1 MTDVAV
7 THCLTCRL
15 NRGELPAPGGVIY
28 QDDLW
33 QLQHGIEPIAFVG
46 WLILKPLRHVE
57 AFADLTS
64 EEAAA
69 FGPLTRRIT
78 RAMTDVLHPAKIYL
92 SLYAEATGFAHLHVH
107 LIPRYADT
115 PPERRGPSIFEYLR
129 ESKASGQNRGTI
141 AEVEHA
147 TVAIRQALLIGE
159 SYR

>member
-1 MTDVAV
+1 MAEGNATPCV
-7 THCLTCRL
+7 TCRL
-15 NRGELPAPGGVIY
+15 TRGELPSPGGVIY

-33 QLQHGIEPIAFVG
+33 QLQHDIEPIALVG

-57 AFADLTS
+57 AFADLTP

-78 RAMTDVLHPAKIYL
+78 RAMTEVLHPAKIYL
-92 SLYAEATGFAHLHVH
+92 SLYAEAAGFAHLHVH

-115 PPERRGPSIFEYLR
+115 PPERRGPGIFAYLR
-129 ESKASGQNRGTI
+129 ESKASGRNRGTI

-147 TVAIRQALLIGE
+147 TVAIREALLTGM
-159 SYR
+159 S